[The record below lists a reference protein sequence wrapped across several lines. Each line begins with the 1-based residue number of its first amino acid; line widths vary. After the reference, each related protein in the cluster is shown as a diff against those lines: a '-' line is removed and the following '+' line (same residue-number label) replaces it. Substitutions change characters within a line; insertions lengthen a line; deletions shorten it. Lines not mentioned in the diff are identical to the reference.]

1 MASAATES
9 ALDVAMWFVDR
20 ARLEDSYMQAQ
31 KLQRLL
37 YLAQGLYAAAY
48 HGRKLMPATFV
59 AHEMGP
65 LEPNVYRAFELGRP
79 TVPEVPP
86 GSEVVSFLELIWRR
100 YGNLPTERLNDLVR
114 RQEIYLAAR
123 SRGENEEI
131 AIEAMAAFFTRKEDP
146 KPVVRT
152 ADGRTVQ
159 KWIPPTRAVRTRQT

>member
-9 ALDVAMWFVDR
+9 TLDVAMWFVDR
-20 ARLEDSYMQAQ
+20 ARLEDSYLQAQ

-79 TVPEVPP
+79 ALPEVPP
-86 GSEVVSFLELIWRR
+86 GGDAISFLELVWRR
-100 YGNLPTERLNDLVR
+100 YGHLSTERLNDMVR
-114 RQEIYLAAR
+114 RHDIYLEAR
-123 SRGENEEI
+123 GRGENEEI
-131 AIEAMAAFFTRKEDP
+131 AVDAMAAFFTRKDDP

-159 KWIPPTRAVRTRQT
+159 KWIPSTRAVRTQQN